1 MVGNIYIKELQ
12 HRMLFCSFTNQN
24 ILKEALVRLYDRRKS
39 RVWLFHM
46 KWITEDDGTIR
57 YEDSLEMGA
66 ILVITDMCEAKCL
79 NLYEYL
85 HIMPDKK

>member
-1 MVGNIYIKELQ
+1 
-12 HRMLFCSFTNQN
+12 MLFCSFTNQN

-39 RVWLFHM
+39 CVRLFHR
-46 KWITEDDGTIR
+46 KWITGDDGTIR

-66 ILVITDMCEAKCL
+66 ILVITGETKCL
-79 NLYEYL
+79 NLYECL